1 MNVSEELKK
10 DVAEKNVA
18 AIRDDLWS
26 CIAFDC
32 NFTKEF
38 KWAWDY
44 CLENGVAEQE
54 IYEPHDGR
62 SLSSDMTKEN
72 FDKLCGELGSNF
84 SKERLDEIRK
94 IGRKLYPPTQ
104 NDEDTLR
111 ESVKG
116 KHTRQIDDNS
126 LAIGTAAVAVAGCVV
141 VTAVTGKFFA
151 GVAVGAVAGYVYK
164 KAKEIL

>member
-10 DVAEKNVA
+10 DVAEKNIP

-32 NFTKEF
+32 NFTREF

-44 CLENGVAEQE
+44 CLGNGIAEQE
-54 IYEPHDGR
+54 IYESHDGR
-62 SLSSDMTKEN
+62 SLSSEATKEN

-84 SKERLDEIRK
+84 SKERLDKIREV
-94 IGRKLYPPTQ
+94 GRKLYPPTQ
-104 NDEDTLR
+104 NDGDSLR
-111 ESVKG
+111 ESVKV
-116 KHTRQIDDNS
+116 KNTHQIDDKS
-126 LAIGTAAVAVAGCVV
+126 LAIGTAVVAVAGCVI
-141 VTAVTGKFFA
+141 VTAVTGKIFA
-151 GVAVGAVAGYVYK
+151 GVAVGAVAGYAYK

>member
-1 MNVSEELKK
+1 MNISEELKK
-10 DVAEKNVA
+10 DVAEKNIA

-32 NFTKEF
+32 NFTREF

-44 CLENGVAEQE
+44 CLEKGITEQE

-62 SLSSDMTKEN
+62 NLSSESTKEN

-84 SKERLDEIRK
+84 SKERLDKIRE

-104 NDEDTLR
+104 NDDKQLR
-111 ESVKG
+111 ETVKE
-116 KHTRQIDDNS
+116 KDSKQIDDKS
-126 LAIGTAAVAVAGCVV
+126 LAIGTAAVAIAGCIVA
-141 VTAVTGKFFA
+141 TAVTGKIFA
-151 GVAVGAVAGYVYK
+151 GVAVGAVAGYAYK
-164 KAKEIL
+164 KAKELL